1 MDREELAFTV
11 REQVLSLLGHEAD
24 MTDEAVGEVIDS
36 CIREAT
42 KSMFLTIQERAA
54 LKQQLFNS
62 IRRMDI
68 LSECLDDDRITEI
81 MVNGPDD
88 IFVERGGRLERYEK
102 RFMDPKLLDNLIQQ
116 IVSRV
121 NRQVNEAQPI
131 VDARLEDGSRVNIVL
146 KPIALDGP
154 VMTIRKFSNER
165 MNMQSLIANGSIT
178 TEAAM
183 YLKTLVEARYN
194 IFISG
199 GTGSGKTTLLN
210 CLSEYIDSKQRVITI
225 EDSAELSL
233 KNIENLVRLETRS
246 EMTEGTKPV
255 TIRDLIKSALR
266 MRPDRLIVGEVR
278 GEEALDMLQAMNT
291 GHDGSLSTGH
301 ANSPVDMLR
310 RLETMVLMAVDIPL
324 PAVRAQ
330 IASALDIIIQIGRLR
345 DGSRHVLSIEEV
357 EDLSQGE
364 IVLHTLFR
372 FKEEGEKDGRVC
384 GALVP
389 TGERLKRREKLA
401 HSGRSL
407 AEWEGEEG
415 KEGEGC

>member
-1 MDREELAFTV
+1 MLVGNMDREELNLKV
-11 REQVLSLLGHEAD
+11 RERVLATIGHEAN
-24 MTDEAVGEVIDS
+24 MTDEEVGEVIDS
-36 CIREAT
+36 CIRE
-42 KSMFLTIQERAA
+42 LTRDMYLSIHDRAK
-54 LKQQLFNS
+54 LKQHVFNS
-62 IRRMDI
+62 IRRLDI

-88 IFVERGGRLERYEK
+88 IFVEKGGGLERYEK
-102 RFMDPKLLDNLIQQ
+102 RFADPKLLDNLKQQ

-165 MNMQSLIANGSIT
+165 MNMQSLIENGSIT
-178 TEAAM
+178 EEAAE

-210 CLSEYIDSKQRVITI
+210 CLSEYIDPKQRVITI

-255 TIRDLIKSALR
+255 SIRDLIKSALR

-330 IASALDIIIQIGRLR
+330 IASAIDIIIQVGRLR

-357 EDLSQGE
+357 EDLSQGD
-364 IVLHTLFR
+364 IVLHTLFS
-372 FKEEGEKDGRVC
+372 FEEEGEVDGKVC

-389 TGERLKRREKLA
+389 TGERLKRRKKLE
-401 HSGRSL
+401 HSGKRL
-407 AEWEGEEG
+407 CEGETNPE
-415 KEGEGC
+415 